1 MSLVTDSKIKLMITV
16 KVKENNW
23 YELTVDSW
31 IRRFIGLAPKTMM
44 IKHLDGLVFIHTGT
58 RGVYMDDK
66 GKILNPFD
74 KRVKILDDYRR
85 FLLYK

>member
-1 MSLVTDSKIKLMITV
+1 MITV

-23 YELTVDSW
+23 YELTIDSW

-44 IKHLDGLVFIHTGT
+44 IKHLDGAVFIHAGM

-66 GKILNPFD
+66 GRILNPFYD
-74 KRVKILDDYRR
+74 KRVRILDDYRR

>member
-1 MSLVTDSKIKLMITV
+1 MATV

-23 YELTVDSW
+23 YELTIDSW
-31 IRRFIGLAPKTMM
+31 IRRFIGLAPKTRM
-44 IKHLDGLVFIHTGT
+44 IKHLDDCEFTFFPN

-66 GKILNPFD
+66 GKILHPFYD
-74 KRVKILDDYRR
+74 KRIRILDDYRR